1 MIINE
6 SILPLFK
13 EKQDLKKKG
22 TKRASGFDVSTID
35 PTCTQNIDLSNKS
48 GDAIIES
55 CFKFLKLSD
64 VR

>member
-22 TKRASGFDVSTID
+22 TKRSAGFDVSTID
-35 PTCTQNIDLSNKS
+35 PTCT
-48 GDAIIES
+48 
-55 CFKFLKLSD
+55 
-64 VR
+64 